1 MNTRRYFFRFN
12 AADLCG
18 ANHDL
23 RSVIDPLTALTGAE
37 GAFVYRAGAEADEFC
52 VIAARTPSDP
62 RIPAVGV
69 TLSAE
74 ATALLRRG
82 EEPLQTSAAVD
93 ERFSN
98 LPEILEFGVRS
109 LLIFPLRSADSVLGF
124 LTLGRVVAQPFDA
137 ATIAAA
143 RPVARVIA
151 AVLERDALQTAL
163 RERKLVER
171 AKGVV
176 QRARRVSEE
185 EAYAFLRN
193 RSRRTQ
199 RPLSEVADE
208 VLRESL
214 LRKTA

>member
-74 ATALLRRG
+74 ATALLRR
-82 EEPLQTSAAVD
+82 VD